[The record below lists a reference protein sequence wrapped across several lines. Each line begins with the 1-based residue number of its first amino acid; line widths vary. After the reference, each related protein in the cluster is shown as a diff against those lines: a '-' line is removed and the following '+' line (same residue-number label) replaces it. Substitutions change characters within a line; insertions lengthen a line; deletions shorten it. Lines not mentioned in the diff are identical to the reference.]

1 MHTIIQTNAPTSLLG
16 WRAFVF
22 FKKDTF
28 LPPPSTLNYFRFM
41 INQKP
46 HFALLD
52 GLRGVAALAVLWY
65 HVNEGFAFAEATNGA
80 GDGLIRSFN
89 HGYLAVDFFFIL
101 SGFVIAYA
109 YDDRWNQGLSVG
121 NFIKRR
127 LIRLH
132 PMLVAGAIIGAIAFL
147 VQGGVTWSGESV
159 SMARVMLCL
168 ALTFLFIPSVPG
180 CGYEVRGNGEM
191 FPLNGPYW
199 SLFFEYIGNILYA
212 LLLRRLSTK
221 GLALLVTLLGNAYF
235 WFATSNLSGYGSLGI
250 GWTLD
255 AVNFGGGL
263 LRMLFPFTLGMLLSR
278 TFKPRPIRGAFLLCA
293 VLLIALFAVPY
304 VEGLQPLCMNGVF
317 EMTCIM
323 LVFPAIVWIAASA
336 TDCTAPTTRIATF
349 LGNLSYPL
357 YTVHYPLMYLFYAG
371 LISNEYYTFTS
382 APWQSLSVMAGSI
395 LVAYVLMKWYDAPLR
410 KRLS

>member
-1 MHTIIQTNAPTSLLG
+1 ML
-16 WRAFVF
+16 
-22 FKKDTF
+22 K
-28 LPPPSTLNYFRFM
+28 
-41 INQKP
+41 QKP

-80 GDGLIRSFN
+80 GDGIIRSFN

-109 YDDRWNQGLSVG
+109 YDDRWNQGLTIG

-132 PMLVAGAIIGAIAFL
+132 PMLIAGAIIGAITFL
-147 VQGGVTWSGESV
+147 IQGGVTWSGESV
-159 SMARVMLCL
+159 SLAQVLLCL
-168 ALTFLFIPSVPG
+168 GLTFLFIPSVPG
-180 CGYEVRGNGEM
+180 GSYEVRGNGEL

-199 SLFFEYIGNILYA
+199 SLFFEYIGNLLYG

-221 GLALLVTLLGNAYF
+221 VLAVLVALLGITFF
-235 WFATSNLSGYGSLGI
+235 WFATCNISEYGSIGV

-255 AVNFGGGL
+255 TVNFCGGL

-278 TFKPRPIRGAFLLCA
+278 TFKPRPVRGAFWLCSILL
-293 VLLIALFAVPY
+293 VALFAVPY
-304 VEGLQPLCMNGVF
+304 IEAMQPLCMNGVF

-323 LVFPAIVWIAASA
+323 LIFPAIVLLAAS
-336 TDCTAPTTRIATF
+336 CTSVGAGTNRIATF
-349 LGNLSYPL
+349 LGELSYPL

-371 LISNEYYTFTS
+371 LIANEQYNFAS
-382 APWQSLSVMAGSI
+382 APWQSLCVMGGSI
-395 LVAYVLMKWYDAPLR
+395 LLAIVLMKCYDAPVR
-410 KRLS
+410 KWLTKKFNN

>member
-1 MHTIIQTNAPTSLLG
+1 ML
-16 WRAFVF
+16 
-22 FKKDTF
+22 K
-28 LPPPSTLNYFRFM
+28 
-41 INQKP
+41 QKP

-65 HVNEGFAFAEATNGA
+65 HVNEGFAFAELTNGA
-80 GDGLIRSFN
+80 GDGIIRSFN

-109 YDDRWNQGLSVG
+109 YDDRWNQGLTIG

-132 PMLVAGAIIGAIAFL
+132 PMLIAGAIIGAITFL

-159 SMARVMLCL
+159 SLAQVLLCL
-168 ALTFLFIPSVPG
+168 GLTFLFVPATPG
-180 CGYEVRGNGEM
+180 CSYEVRGNGEL

-199 SLFFEYIGNILYA
+199 SLFFEYIGNLLYG

-221 GLALLVTLLGNAYF
+221 VLAVLVALLGITFF
-235 WFATSNLSGYGSLGI
+235 WFATCNISEYGSIGV

-255 AVNFGGGL
+255 TVNFCGGL

-278 TFKPRPIRGAFLLCA
+278 TFKPRPVRGAFWLCSILL
-293 VLLIALFAVPY
+293 VALFAVPY
-304 VEGLQPLCMNGVF
+304 IEAMQPLCMNGVF

-323 LVFPAIVWIAASA
+323 LIFPAIVLLAASCTSVGA
-336 TDCTAPTTRIATF
+336 TTNRIATF
-349 LGNLSYPL
+349 LGELSYPL

-371 LISNEYYTFTS
+371 LIANEQYNFAS
-382 APWQSLSVMAGSI
+382 APWQSLCVMGGSI
-395 LVAYVLMKWYDAPLR
+395 LLAIVLMKCYDAPVR
-410 KRLS
+410 KWLTKKFNN

>member
-1 MHTIIQTNAPTSLLG
+1 ML
-16 WRAFVF
+16 
-22 FKKDTF
+22 K
-28 LPPPSTLNYFRFM
+28 
-41 INQKP
+41 QKP

-80 GDGLIRSFN
+80 GDGIIRSFN

-109 YDDRWNQGLSVG
+109 YDDRWNQGLTMG

-132 PMLVAGAIIGAIAFL
+132 PMLIAGAIIGAITFL
-147 VQGGVTWSGESV
+147 VQGSVTWSGESV
-159 SMARVMLCL
+159 SLAQVLLCL
-168 ALTFLFIPSVPG
+168 GLTFLFIPSVPG
-180 CGYEVRGNGEM
+180 GSYEVRGNGEL

-199 SLFFEYIGNILYA
+199 SLFFEYIGNLLYG

-221 GLALLVTLLGNAYF
+221 VLAVLVALLGITFF
-235 WFATSNLSGYGSLGI
+235 WFATCNISEYGSIGV

-255 AVNFGGGL
+255 TVNFCGGL

-278 TFKPRPIRGAFLLCA
+278 TFRPRPVRGAFWLCSILL
-293 VLLIALFAVPY
+293 VALFAVPY
-304 VEGLQPLCMNGVF
+304 IEAMQPLCMNGVF

-323 LVFPAIVWIAASA
+323 LIFPAIVLLAASCTSVGA
-336 TDCTAPTTRIATF
+336 TTNRIATF
-349 LGNLSYPL
+349 LGELSYPL

-371 LISNEYYTFTS
+371 LIANEQYNFMS
-382 APWQSLSVMAGSI
+382 APWQSLCVMGGSI
-395 LVAYVLMKWYDAPLR
+395 LLAIVLMKCYDAPVR
-410 KRLS
+410 KWLTKKFNN

>member
-1 MHTIIQTNAPTSLLG
+1 ML
-16 WRAFVF
+16 
-22 FKKDTF
+22 K
-28 LPPPSTLNYFRFM
+28 
-41 INQKP
+41 QKP

-65 HVNEGFAFAEATNGA
+65 HVNEGFAFAELTNGA
-80 GDGLIRSFN
+80 GDGIIRSFN

-101 SGFVIAYA
+101 SGFVISYA
-109 YDDRWNQGLSVG
+109 YDDRWNQGLTMG

-132 PMLVAGAIIGAIAFL
+132 PMLIAGAIIGAITFL

-159 SMARVMLCL
+159 SLAQVLLCL
-168 ALTFLFIPSVPG
+168 GLTFLFIPSVPG
-180 CGYEVRGNGEM
+180 GSYEVRGNGEL

-199 SLFFEYIGNILYA
+199 SLFFEYIGNLLYG

-221 GLALLVTLLGNAYF
+221 VLAVFVALLGITFF
-235 WFATSNLSGYGSLGI
+235 WFATCNISEYGSIGV

-255 AVNFGGGL
+255 TVNFCGGL

-278 TFKPRPIRGAFLLCA
+278 TFKPRPVRGAFWLCSILL
-293 VLLIALFAVPY
+293 VALFAVPY
-304 VEGLQPLCMNGVF
+304 IEAMQPLCMNGVF

-323 LVFPAIVWIAASA
+323 LIFPAIVLLAASCTSVGA
-336 TDCTAPTTRIATF
+336 TTNRIATF
-349 LGNLSYPL
+349 LGELSYPL

-371 LISNEYYTFTS
+371 LIANEQYNFTS
-382 APWQSLSVMAGSI
+382 APWQSLCVMGGSI
-395 LVAYVLMKWYDAPLR
+395 LLAIVLMKCYDAPVR
-410 KRLS
+410 KWLTKKFNN

>member
-1 MHTIIQTNAPTSLLG
+1 ML
-16 WRAFVF
+16 
-22 FKKDTF
+22 K
-28 LPPPSTLNYFRFM
+28 
-41 INQKP
+41 QKP

-80 GDGLIRSFN
+80 GDGIIRSFN
-89 HGYLAVDFFFIL
+89 HGYLAVDFFFLL

-109 YDDRWNQGLSVG
+109 YDDRWNQGLTIG

-132 PMLVAGAIIGAIAFL
+132 PMLIAGAIIGAITFL

-159 SMARVMLCL
+159 SLAQVLLCL
-168 ALTFLFIPSVPG
+168 GLTFLFIPSVPG
-180 CGYEVRGNGEM
+180 GSYEVRGNGEL

-199 SLFFEYIGNILYA
+199 SLFFEYIGNLLYG

-221 GLALLVTLLGNAYF
+221 VLAVFVALLGITFF
-235 WFATSNLSGYGSLGI
+235 WFATCNISEYGSIGV

-255 AVNFGGGL
+255 TVNFCGGL
-263 LRMLFPFTLGMLLSR
+263 LRMLFPFSLGMLLSR
-278 TFKPRPIRGAFLLCA
+278 TFKPRPVRGAFWLCSILL
-293 VLLIALFAVPY
+293 VALFAVPY
-304 VEGLQPLCMNGVF
+304 IEAMHPLCMNGVF

-323 LVFPAIVWIAASA
+323 LIFPAIVLLAASCTSVGA
-336 TDCTAPTTRIATF
+336 TTNRIATF
-349 LGNLSYPL
+349 LGELSYPL

-371 LISNEYYTFTS
+371 LIANEQYNFAS
-382 APWQSLSVMAGSI
+382 APWQSLCVMGGSI
-395 LVAYVLMKWYDAPLR
+395 LLAIVLMKCYDAPVR
-410 KRLS
+410 KWLTKKFNN

>member
-1 MHTIIQTNAPTSLLG
+1 ML
-16 WRAFVF
+16 
-22 FKKDTF
+22 K
-28 LPPPSTLNYFRFM
+28 
-41 INQKP
+41 QKP

-65 HVNEGFAFAEATNGA
+65 HVNEGFAFAEATNGV
-80 GDGLIRSFN
+80 GDCNIRSFN

-109 YDDRWNQGLSVG
+109 YDDRWNQGLTLG
-121 NFIKRR
+121 NFINRR

-132 PMLVAGAIIGAIAFL
+132 PMLIAGAIIGAITFL
-147 VQGGVTWSGESV
+147 IQGGVTWSGEAV
-159 SMARVMLCL
+159 PTARVMLCL

-212 LLLRRLSTK
+212 LLLRRLSTN

-235 WFATSNLSGYGSLGI
+235 WFATSNLSDYGSIGM

-255 AVNFGGGL
+255 TLNFFGGFM
-263 LRMLFPFTLGMLLSR
+263 RMLFPFTLGMLLSR
-278 TFKPRPIRGAFLLCA
+278 TFRPRPVRGAFWLCSILL
-293 VLLIALFAVPY
+293 VALFTVPY
-304 VEGLQPLCMNGVF
+304 IEAMQPLCMNGVF
-317 EMTCIM
+317 EMICIM
-323 LVFPAIVWIAASA
+323 LIFPAIVLLAASCA
-336 TDCTAPTTRIATF
+336 SVSTGTHRVATF
-349 LGNLSYPL
+349 LGDLSYPL

-371 LISNEYYTFTS
+371 LIANEHYTFAA
-382 APWQSLSVMAGSI
+382 APWQSLCVMGGSI
-395 LVAYVLMKWYDAPLR
+395 LVAIVLMKCYDTPVR
-410 KRLS
+410 KWLAKKFDN

>member
-1 MHTIIQTNAPTSLLG
+1 ML
-16 WRAFVF
+16 
-22 FKKDTF
+22 K
-28 LPPPSTLNYFRFM
+28 
-41 INQKP
+41 QKP

-65 HVNEGFAFAEATNGA
+65 HVNEGFAFAELTNGA
-80 GDGLIRSFN
+80 GDGIIRSFN

-109 YDDRWNQGLSVG
+109 YDDRWNQGLTMG

-132 PMLVAGAIIGAIAFL
+132 PMLIAGAIIGAITFL

-159 SMARVMLCL
+159 SLTQVLLCL
-168 ALTFLFIPSVPG
+168 GLTFLFIPSVPDG
-180 CGYEVRGNGEM
+180 SYEVRGNGEL

-199 SLFFEYIGNILYA
+199 SLFFEYIGNLLYG

-221 GLALLVTLLGNAYF
+221 VLAVFVALLGITFF
-235 WFATSNLSGYGSLGI
+235 WFATCNISEYGSIGV

-255 AVNFGGGL
+255 TVNFCGGL
-263 LRMLFPFTLGMLLSR
+263 LRMLFPFALGMLLSR
-278 TFKPRPIRGAFLLCA
+278 TFKPRPVRGAFWLCSILL
-293 VLLIALFAVPY
+293 VALFAVPY
-304 VEGLQPLCMNGVF
+304 IEAMQPLCMNGVF

-323 LVFPAIVWIAASA
+323 LIFPAIVLLAASCTSVGAA
-336 TDCTAPTTRIATF
+336 TNRIATF
-349 LGNLSYPL
+349 LGELSYPL

-371 LISNEYYTFTS
+371 LIANEQYNFMS
-382 APWQSLSVMAGSI
+382 APWQSLCVMGGSI
-395 LVAYVLMKWYDAPLR
+395 LLVIVLMKCYDAPVR
-410 KRLS
+410 KWLTKKFNN

>member
-1 MHTIIQTNAPTSLLG
+1 ML
-16 WRAFVF
+16 
-22 FKKDTF
+22 K
-28 LPPPSTLNYFRFM
+28 
-41 INQKP
+41 QKP

-65 HVNEGFAFAEATNGA
+65 HVNEGFAFAELTNGA
-80 GDGLIRSFN
+80 GDGIIRSFN

-109 YDDRWNQGLSVG
+109 YDDRWNQGLTMG

-132 PMLVAGAIIGAIAFL
+132 PMLIAGAIIGAITFL

-159 SMARVMLCL
+159 SLTQVLLCL
-168 ALTFLFIPSVPG
+168 GLTFLFIPSVPDG
-180 CGYEVRGNGEM
+180 SYEVRGNGEL

-199 SLFFEYIGNILYA
+199 SLFFEYIGNLLYG

-221 GLALLVTLLGNAYF
+221 VLAVFVALLGITFF
-235 WFATSNLSGYGSLGI
+235 WFATCNISEYGSIGV

-255 AVNFGGGL
+255 TVNFCGGL

-278 TFKPRPIRGAFLLCA
+278 TFKPRPVRGAFWLCSILL
-293 VLLIALFAVPY
+293 VALFAVPY
-304 VEGLQPLCMNGVF
+304 IEAMQPLCMNGVF

-323 LVFPAIVWIAASA
+323 LIFPAIVLLAASCTSVGA
-336 TDCTAPTTRIATF
+336 TTNRIATF
-349 LGNLSYPL
+349 LGELSYPL

-371 LISNEYYTFTS
+371 LIANEQYNFMS
-382 APWQSLSVMAGSI
+382 APWQSLCVMGGSI
-395 LVAYVLMKWYDAPLR
+395 LLAIVLMKCYDAPVR
-410 KRLS
+410 KWLTKKFNN

>member
-1 MHTIIQTNAPTSLLG
+1 ML
-16 WRAFVF
+16 
-22 FKKDTF
+22 K
-28 LPPPSTLNYFRFM
+28 
-41 INQKP
+41 QKP

-65 HVNEGFAFAEATNGA
+65 HVNEGFAFAELTNGA
-80 GDGLIRSFN
+80 GDGIIRSFN

-109 YDDRWNQGLSVG
+109 YDDRWNQGLTIG

-132 PMLVAGAIIGAIAFL
+132 PMLIAGAIIGAITFL

-159 SMARVMLCL
+159 SLAQVLLCL
-168 ALTFLFIPSVPG
+168 GLTFLFVPATPG
-180 CGYEVRGNGEM
+180 CSYEVRGNGEL

-199 SLFFEYIGNILYA
+199 SLFFEYIGNLLYG

-221 GLALLVTLLGNAYF
+221 VLAVLVALLGITFF
-235 WFATSNLSGYGSLGI
+235 WFATCNISEYGSIGV

-255 AVNFGGGL
+255 TVNFCGGL

-278 TFKPRPIRGAFLLCA
+278 TFKPRPVRGAFWLCSILL
-293 VLLIALFAVPY
+293 VALFAVPY
-304 VEGLQPLCMNGVF
+304 IEAMQPLCMNGVF

-323 LVFPAIVWIAASA
+323 LIFPTIVLLAAS
-336 TDCTAPTTRIATF
+336 CTSVGAGTNRFATF
-349 LGNLSYPL
+349 LGELSYPL

-371 LISNEYYTFTS
+371 LIANEQYNFAS
-382 APWQSLSVMAGSI
+382 APWQSLCVMGGSI
-395 LVAYVLMKWYDAPLR
+395 LLAIVLMKCYDAPVR
-410 KRLS
+410 KWLTKKFNN

>member
-1 MHTIIQTNAPTSLLG
+1 ML
-16 WRAFVF
+16 
-22 FKKDTF
+22 K
-28 LPPPSTLNYFRFM
+28 
-41 INQKP
+41 QKP

-80 GDGLIRSFN
+80 GDGIIRSFN

-109 YDDRWNQGLSVG
+109 YDDRWNQGLTMG

-132 PMLVAGAIIGAIAFL
+132 PMLIAGAIIGAITFL
-147 VQGGVTWSGESV
+147 VQGSVTWSGESV
-159 SMARVMLCL
+159 SLAQVLLCL
-168 ALTFLFIPSVPG
+168 GLTFLFIPSVPG
-180 CGYEVRGNGEM
+180 GSYEVRGNGEL

-199 SLFFEYIGNILYA
+199 SLFFEYIGNLLYG

-221 GLALLVTLLGNAYF
+221 VLAVFVALLGITFF
-235 WFATSNLSGYGSLGI
+235 WFATCNISEYGSIGV

-255 AVNFGGGL
+255 TVNFCGGL

-278 TFKPRPIRGAFLLCA
+278 TFKPRPVRGAFWLCSILL
-293 VLLIALFAVPY
+293 VALFAVPY
-304 VEGLQPLCMNGVF
+304 IEMMQPLCMNGVF

-323 LVFPAIVWIAASA
+323 LIFPTIVLLAAS
-336 TDCTAPTTRIATF
+336 CTSVGAGTNRIATF
-349 LGNLSYPL
+349 LGELSYPL

-371 LISNEYYTFTS
+371 LIANEQYNFMS
-382 APWQSLSVMAGSI
+382 APWQSLCVMGGSI
-395 LVAYVLMKWYDAPLR
+395 LLAIVLMKCYDAPVR
-410 KRLS
+410 KWLTKKFNN

>member
-1 MHTIIQTNAPTSLLG
+1 ML
-16 WRAFVF
+16 
-22 FKKDTF
+22 K
-28 LPPPSTLNYFRFM
+28 
-41 INQKP
+41 QKP

-65 HVNEGFAFAEATNGA
+65 HVNEGFAFAELTNGA
-80 GDGLIRSFN
+80 GDGIIRSFN

-109 YDDRWNQGLSVG
+109 YDDRWNQGLTIC

-132 PMLVAGAIIGAIAFL
+132 PMLIAGAIIGAITFL

-159 SMARVMLCL
+159 SLAQVLLCL
-168 ALTFLFIPSVPG
+168 GLTFLFIPSVPG
-180 CGYEVRGNGEM
+180 GSYEVRGNGEL

-199 SLFFEYIGNILYA
+199 SLFFEYIGNLLYGLFLRRMSTKVLAVLVA
-212 LLLRRLSTK
+212 LLGITF
-221 GLALLVTLLGNAYF
+221 F
-235 WFATSNLSGYGSLGI
+235 WFATFNISEYGSIGV

-255 AVNFGGGL
+255 TVNFCGGF

-278 TFKPRPIRGAFLLCA
+278 TFKPRPVRGAFWLCSILL
-293 VLLIALFAVPY
+293 VSHFAVPY
-304 VEGLQPLCMNGVF
+304 IEVMQPLCMNGVF

-323 LVFPAIVWIAASA
+323 LIFPAIVLLAAS
-336 TDCTAPTTRIATF
+336 CTSVGAGTNRIATF
-349 LGNLSYPL
+349 LGELSYPL

-371 LISNEYYTFTS
+371 LIANEQYNFMS
-382 APWQSLSVMAGSI
+382 APWQSLCVMGGSI
-395 LVAYVLMKWYDAPLR
+395 LLAIVLMKCYDAPVR
-410 KRLS
+410 KWLTKKFNN

>member
-1 MHTIIQTNAPTSLLG
+1 ML
-16 WRAFVF
+16 
-22 FKKDTF
+22 K
-28 LPPPSTLNYFRFM
+28 
-41 INQKP
+41 QKP

-52 GLRGVAALAVLWY
+52 GLRGVAALSVLWY

-80 GDGLIRSFN
+80 GDGIIRSFN

-109 YDDRWNQGLSVG
+109 YDDRWNQGLTMG

-132 PMLVAGAIIGAIAFL
+132 PMLIAGAIIGAITFL

-159 SMARVMLCL
+159 SLAQVLLCL
-168 ALTFLFIPSVPG
+168 GLTFLFIPSVPG
-180 CGYEVRGNGEM
+180 GSYEVRGNGEL

-199 SLFFEYIGNILYA
+199 SLFFEYIGNLLYG

-221 GLALLVTLLGNAYF
+221 VLAVLVALLGITFF
-235 WFATSNLSGYGSLGI
+235 WFATCNISEYGSIGV

-255 AVNFGGGL
+255 TVNFCGGL

-278 TFKPRPIRGAFLLCA
+278 TFKPRPVRGAFWLCSILL
-293 VLLIALFAVPY
+293 VALFAVPY
-304 VEGLQPLCMNGVF
+304 IEAMQPLCMNGVF

-323 LVFPAIVWIAASA
+323 LVFPAIVLLAAS
-336 TDCTAPTTRIATF
+336 CTSVGAGTNRIATF
-349 LGNLSYPL
+349 LGELSYPL

-371 LISNEYYTFTS
+371 LIANEQYNFMS
-382 APWQSLSVMAGSI
+382 APWQSLCVMGGSI
-395 LVAYVLMKWYDAPLR
+395 LLAIVLMKCYDAPVR
-410 KRLS
+410 KWLTKKFNN